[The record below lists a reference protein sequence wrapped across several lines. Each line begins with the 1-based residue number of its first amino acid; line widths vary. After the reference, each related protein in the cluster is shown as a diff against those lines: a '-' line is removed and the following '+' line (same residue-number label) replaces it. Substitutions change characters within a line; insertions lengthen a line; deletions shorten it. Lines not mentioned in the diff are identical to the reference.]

1 MADDSLGEDVV
12 ATAGDDPAG
21 GSLQLVDRELTI
33 GSSQRLDLLP
43 AQTDDGDPPAPAI
56 RRPGGPQRRAGLS
69 AHPAESQH
77 LRLAPAAR
85 LSTSAAALPPGL

>member
-33 GSSQRLDLLP
+33 GSSQRPGLPP
-43 AQTDDGDPPAPAI
+43 AQADDGDPRLQPFAVRVAPN
-56 RRPGGPQRRAGLS
+56 GGQDYQPI
-69 AHPAESQH
+69 
-77 LRLAPAAR
+77 
-85 LSTSAAALPPGL
+85 

>member
-33 GSSQRLDLLP
+33 GSSQRPGPL
-43 AQTDDGDPPAPAI
+43 AGQADDGNPRLQECAVRVAPN
-56 RRPGGPQRRAGLS
+56 GGQDHQPIQPRV
-69 AHPAESQH
+69 
-77 LRLAPAAR
+77 
-85 LSTSAAALPPGL
+85 ST